1 MIYTSYEMIRDC
13 RAGKPEG
20 WSYFIV
26 QYVPVIRKVLAHYF
40 PRAETS
46 VEQQLPTL
54 RAMLLSLDPV
64 AERPFVARLRQDVLA
79 MAAPAEEGDIELDV
93 LGEALDT
100 LTVVEKEAVW
110 FESMRY
116 NAEAAGRMLRMAPAT
131 VEKVR
136 GRAGELFRGKLDRW
150 RSTILTD
157 NGLPLGR
164 AAAARATEACIPPK
178 ALLDMID
185 GRTTWPA
192 REAIERHA
200 NACWHCIDHFCRLH
214 ETIDLL
220 RASKPLTASEAE
232 PFKKMMGLEMPPP
245 KFWQRLRGV

>member
-1 MIYTSYEMIRDC
+1 MIYTSYDMIRDC

-26 QYVPVIRKVLAHYF
+26 QYVPVIRKVLAHYY
-40 PRAETS
+40 PDAATS
-46 VEQQLPTL
+46 LEQLLPAL
-54 RAMLLSLDPV
+54 RATLSSLDPV
-64 AERPFVARLRQDVLA
+64 AERPFVAGLRQNVLA
-79 MAAPAEEGDIELDV
+79 AAAPAQEGDIELDV
-93 LGEALDT
+93 LGEALDP

-110 FESMRY
+110 FETMRY
-116 NAEAAGRMLRMAPAT
+116 NADEAGRMLRMAPAT
-131 VEKVR
+131 VEKIR
-136 GRAGELFRGKLDRW
+136 ARAGELLRGKLDRW

-164 AAAARATEACIPPK
+164 AAADRGTEACIPPK
-178 ALLDMID
+178 DLLDMID
-185 GRTTWPA
+185 GRTTWTA
-192 REAIERHA
+192 REAIERHV

-220 RASKPLTASEAE
+220 RASQPLTASEAE
-232 PFKKMMGLEMPPP
+232 PFKKMLGLEMPQA